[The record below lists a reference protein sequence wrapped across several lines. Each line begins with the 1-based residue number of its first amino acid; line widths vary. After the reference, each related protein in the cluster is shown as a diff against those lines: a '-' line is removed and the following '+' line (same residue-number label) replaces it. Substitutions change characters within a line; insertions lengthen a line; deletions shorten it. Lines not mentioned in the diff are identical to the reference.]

1 MLPTVQSEPFKSF
14 NRVSRNPYFYQ
25 ELNFLCQP
33 ARDYIVT
40 DIINYASSVAVGFLK
55 LGWIAFIQ
63 IYISKCINCSP
74 DPCSSTQGVKLRLER
89 RREYAFSKEINICLT
104 YSYL

>member
-63 IYISKCINCSP
+63 IHFKMH
-74 DPCSSTQGVKLRLER
+74 KLLSRPLQ
-89 RREYAFSKEINICLT
+89 FHSGCKIKT
-104 YSYL
+104 